1 MSLEKSMTAVLQD
14 VRYAIRMLARNPGF
28 TIVAILTLALGI
40 GANTAIFSV
49 VRRVLLQPP
58 PYQQPETLVQVFNTY
73 FPAWPQLGLSPGD
86 FQDFRRQSRSFS
98 EMAAYIDIPQG
109 FNLTGQGEP
118 ERVQAAYADS
128 NFFPML
134 GVRPVA
140 GRAFTSEQDKPGS
153 APSALITHRFWQSH
167 FGSDPAVVGRTLILD
182 GKGYTLIGVL
192 PSELD
197 LSRWADLWLPVGQY
211 QDDLTGHVH
220 HPYSVLARVKPG
232 VSLAEAQA
240 ELATLNHQEELAFPD
255 THKNWGIA
263 AQKMQDPAAAKL
275 RLALLVLFAAVGLVL
290 LIACANIV
298 NLLLARNAARQK
310 EIALRIA
317 LGASRARL
325 VAQLLTE
332 SVLLAALGGGVGILL
347 AVISLRALNALVPSE
362 LAIVKDTGLNGWVL
376 AFTIAVC
383 FLSGIVCGLVPAI
396 QTLNQDLHTVLKE
409 GGRTSAA
416 SGGNKL
422 RSILVVS
429 QVALALI
436 PLVGAG
442 LLIRSFDRLLSVD
455 PGFRPDHILTMEVD
469 QPAIS
474 LAELNKMSSDQQTE
488 FFRKQSF
495 QFEQMAERI
504 QSLPG
509 VKAVG
514 GIDVLPLATAL
525 HSASRF
531 LIEGQPTPEAG
542 ARPVAQTRAT
552 SLGYFAAMGIP
563 LVRGRLFTDADLGGA
578 NIVINDSMA
587 KRFWPGADP
596 IGKRVNLCSL
606 APDPCWSPVVG
617 VVGDIHQFG
626 LEGAPTF
633 DVYGAG
639 GWPPHFVIRTSSDP
653 AALAHAATEEIHKID
668 PNLPV
673 IHVTTLDGLI
683 SDTVAPRRFS
693 TVLLGIFAALALL
706 LAAVG
711 IYGVMSYVVSLRINE
726 IGIRMALGAQPR
738 DIWRLIVGRGA
749 KLALAGVAI
758 GLIGALALTRLLS
771 SLLFEVRASDP
782 LTFGAVALLLTA
794 VALLACYFPAR
805 RAMRADPMIALR
817 YE

>member
-1 MSLEKSMTAVLQD
+1 MSSFAQD
-14 VRYAIRMLARNPGF
+14 VRYAVRMLTRNPGF
-28 TIVAILTLALGI
+28 TIVATLTLALGI

-58 PYQQPETLVQVFNTY
+58 PYQQPQSLVQIWNTY
-73 FPAWPQLGLSPGD
+73 FPMWPQLGISPGD
-86 FQDFRRQSRSFS
+86 FQDFRTHAKSFS
-98 EMAAYIDIPQG
+98 NMAAYIIPQG

-128 NFFPML
+128 NLFPVL
-134 GVRPVA
+134 GVRPLA
-140 GRAFTSEQDKPGS
+140 GRAFTPDQDKPGNT
-153 APSALITHRFWQSH
+153 PSVLLTHRFWQSH
-167 FGSDPAVVGRTLILD
+167 FGSDPNVVGRSLTLD
-182 GKGYTLIGVL
+182 GKSYQLIGIL
-192 PSELD
+192 PSAFD
-197 LSRWADLWLPVGQY
+197 LARNADLWLPVGLY
-211 QDDLTGHVH
+211 EDDFTGHVH
-220 HPYSVLARVKPG
+220 HPFSVIARLKPG
-232 VSLAEAQA
+232 VTLAEAQA
-240 ELATLNHQEELAFPD
+240 ELITLNHQEELAFPD
-255 THKNWGIA
+255 THKNWGVA
-263 AQKMQDPAAAKL
+263 AQQLQDPSAAKL

-317 LGASRARL
+317 LGASRSRL

-332 SVLLAALGGGVGILL
+332 SVLLSTLGGLGGIFLASVG
-347 AVISLRALNALVPSE
+347 LRALNALVPPE
-362 LAIVKDTGLNGWVL
+362 LAAVKETGLNAWVL
-376 AFTIAVC
+376 SFAVAVC
-383 FLSGIVCGLVPAI
+383 FLSGIVCGLIPAI
-396 QTLNQDLHTVLKE
+396 QSLNQDLHSVLKE

-416 SGGNKL
+416 ATGNKL

-429 QVALALI
+429 QMALALI
-436 PLVGAG
+436 PLAGAG
-442 LLIRSFDRLLSVD
+442 LLLRSFHRLLSVD
-455 PGFRPDHILTMEVD
+455 PGFRPDHILTMEVQ
-469 QPAIS
+469 QPGIP
-474 LAELNKMSSDQQTE
+474 LAGFLKMSSDQQLALA
-488 FFRKQSF
+488 RKQSLEF
-495 QFEQMAERI
+495 QQMADSIRN
-504 QSLPG
+504 LPG

-514 GIDVLPLATAL
+514 GIDFLPLATAL

-531 LIEGQPTPEAG
+531 LVEGQPALEAG
-542 ARPVAQTRAT
+542 ARPVAQTRST

-563 LVRGRLFTDADLGGA
+563 LVKGRLFTDADLGGP
-578 NIVINDSMA
+578 NIVINDAMA
-587 KRFWPGADP
+587 KRFWPASDP
-596 IGKRVNLCSL
+596 LGKRINFCSF
-606 APDPCWSPVVG
+606 APQPCWSEIVG

-626 LEGAPTF
+626 LDAPPTF
-633 DVYGAG
+633 DAYGSG
-639 GWPPHFVIRTSSDP
+639 GWTPNFVIRTGSDP
-653 AALAHAATEEIHKID
+653 TALAHAVTEVIHKID

-673 IHVTTLDGLI
+673 IHVTTIEGLL

-738 DIWRLIVGRGA
+738 DIWQLIIGRGA

-758 GLIGALALTRLLS
+758 GLVGSLALSRLLAS
-771 SLLFEVRASDP
+771 MLFEVRASDP
-782 LTFGAVALLLTA
+782 ATFASVALLLTA
-794 VALLACYFPAR
+794 VALFACYFPAR

>member
-1 MSLEKSMTAVLQD
+1 MAAVLQD
-14 VRYAIRMLARNPGF
+14 VRYAVRMLARNPAF
-28 TIVAILTLALGI
+28 TVVAVLTLSLGI

-49 VRRVLLQPP
+49 VRRVMLQPP
-58 PYQQPETLVQVFNTY
+58 PYQQPETLVQIFNTY
-73 FPAWPQLGLSPGD
+73 LPAWPQLGLSPGD

-98 EMAAYIDIPQG
+98 EMAAYIDISQG
-109 FNLTGQGEP
+109 FNLTGQGDP

-140 GRAFTSEQDKPGS
+140 GRTFTSEQDKPGS
-153 APSALITHRFWQSH
+153 APAALITHRFWQSH
-167 FGSDPAVVGRTLILD
+167 FGSDPAIVGRTLTLD
-182 GKGYTLIGVL
+182 GKGYALIGVL
-192 PSELD
+192 PSGLD
-197 LSRWADLWLPVGQY
+197 LSRWADLWLPVGEY

-220 HPYSVLARVKPG
+220 HPYSALARLKPG

-263 AQKMQDPAAAKL
+263 AQIMQDPAAAKL
-275 RLALLVLFAAVGLVL
+275 RVALLVLFAAVGLVL

-332 SVLLAALGGGVGILL
+332 SVLLSMLGGIGGILL
-347 AVISLRALNALVPSE
+347 ASIGLRALNALIPSE
-362 LAIVKDTGLNGWVL
+362 LAIVKDTGLDGWVL
-376 AFTIAVC
+376 AFTIGVC

-416 SGGNKL
+416 SSGNKL
-422 RSILVVS
+422 RSILVVA

-474 LAELNKMSSDQQTE
+474 LAELNKMSNDQQTE

-504 QSLPG
+504 QNLPG

-531 LIEGQPTPEAG
+531 LIEGQPILEAG
-542 ARPVAQTRAT
+542 ARPVAQTRAA

-563 LVRGRLFTDADLGGA
+563 LVKGRLFTDADLGGA
-578 NIVINDSMA
+578 NIVINEAMA
-587 KRFWPGADP
+587 KRFWPGAEP

-606 APDPCWSPVVG
+606 AADPCWSPVIG

-626 LEGAPTF
+626 LEADPTF
-633 DVYGAG
+633 DVYGTG
-639 GWPPHFVIRTSSDP
+639 GWPPHFVIRTSTDP

-673 IHVTTLDGLI
+673 IHVTTLDGLL
-683 SDTVAPRRFS
+683 SSTVAPRRFS
-693 TVLLGIFAALALL
+693 TVLLGIFAVLALL

-738 DIWRLIVGRGA
+738 DIWRLVIGRGA

-782 LTFGAVALLLTA
+782 VTFGAVALLLTA

-805 RAMRADPMIALR
+805 SAMRADPMIALR

>member
-1 MSLEKSMTAVLQD
+1 MRWAWTRSLSELG
-14 VRYAIRMLARNPGF
+14 IGF
-28 TIVAILTLALGI
+28 TIVAVLTLALGI

-58 PYQQPETLVQVFNTY
+58 PYRQPETLVQIFNTY
-73 FPAWPQLGLSPGD
+73 LPAWPQLALSPGD

-98 EMAAYIDIPQG
+98 EMVAYINMPQG

-134 GVRPVA
+134 GVVPVA
-140 GRAFTSEQDKPGS
+140 GRTFAPEQDKPG
-153 APSALITHRFWQSH
+153 AAAAALITHRFWQSH
-167 FGSDPAVVGRTLILD
+167 FGADPTVVGRTLNLD

-192 PSELD
+192 PAGFD
-197 LSRWADLWLPVGQY
+197 ISRWADLWLPVGQY

-220 HPYSVLARVKPG
+220 HPYSVIARLKPG

-240 ELATLNHQEELAFPD
+240 ELVTLNHQEELAFPD
-255 THKNWGIA
+255 SHRNWGIA
-263 AQKMQDPAAAKL
+263 TQRLQDPAAAKL
-275 RLALLVLFAAVGLVL
+275 RLALFVLFGAVGLVL

-332 SVLLAALGGGVGILL
+332 SILL
-347 AVISLRALNALVPSE
+347 ALLGGLGGIFLAGISLRALNALVPSE
-362 LAIVKDTGLNGWVL
+362 LAIVKNTGLDGWVL
-376 AFTIAVC
+376 AFTIGVC
-383 FLSGIVCGLVPAI
+383 FLSGIVCGLVPAV

-409 GGRTSAA
+409 GGRTSSA
-416 SGGNKL
+416 SSGNKL
-422 RSILVVS
+422 RSFLVVS

-455 PGFRPDHILTMEVD
+455 PGFRPDHILTMQVD

-474 LAELNKMSSDQQTE
+474 VAELNKMSNDQQTE

-504 QSLPG
+504 QNLPG

-514 GIDVLPLATAL
+514 GVDVLPLATAL
-525 HSASRF
+525 RSASRF
-531 LIEGQPTPEAG
+531 LIEGQPASETG
-542 ARPVAQTRAT
+542 ARPVAQTRGA

-578 NIVINDSMA
+578 NIIINESMA
-587 KRFWPGADP
+587 KRFWPDADP
-596 IGKRVNLCSL
+596 IGKRINLCSF
-606 APDPCWSPVVG
+606 APAPCWSPVIG

-626 LEGAPTF
+626 LDGAPTF
-633 DVYGAG
+633 DVYGSG
-639 GWPPHFVIRTSSDP
+639 GWLPHFVIRTSSDSVSLAR
-653 AALAHAATEEIHKID
+653 AAAEEIHKID

-673 IHVTTLDGLI
+673 THVMTLDGVLAE
-683 SDTVAPRRFS
+683 TVAPRRFS

-706 LAAVG
+706 LAAIG

-738 DIWRLIVGRGA
+738 DIWQLILGRGA

-758 GLIGALALTRLLS
+758 GLIGALGLTRLLS

-782 LTFGAVALLLTA
+782 VTFGAVALLLTA

-805 RAMRADPMIALR
+805 RAMRTDPIIALR

>member
-1 MSLEKSMTAVLQD
+1 MASFAQD
-14 VRYAIRMLARNPGF
+14 VRYAVRMLARNPGF

-58 PYQQPETLVQVFNTY
+58 PYQQPQSLVQIWNTY

-86 FQDFRRQSRSFS
+86 FQDFRRQAKSFS
-98 EMAAYIDIPQG
+98 EMAAYIDIPAG

-128 NFFPML
+128 NLFPML

-140 GRAFTSEQDKPGS
+140 GRTFTPDQDKPGNT
-153 APSALITHRFWQSH
+153 PVVLLTHRFWQSH
-167 FGSDPAVVGRTLILD
+167 FGSDPSVVGRSLTFD
-182 GKGYTLIGVL
+182 GKSYVVIGVL
-192 PSELD
+192 PPRLD
-197 LSRWADLWLPVGQY
+197 LARYADLWLPVGLY
-211 QDDLTGHVH
+211 EDDLTGHIH
-220 HPYSVLARVKPG
+220 HPFNGIARLKPG
-232 VSLAEAQA
+232 VSLSEAQA
-240 ELATLNHQEELAFPD
+240 ELITLNHQEELAFPD
-255 THKNWGIA
+255 THKNWGVTI
-263 AQKMQDPAAAKL
+263 QQMQDPSAAKL
-275 RLALLVLFAAVGLVL
+275 RPALLVLFAAVGLVL

-317 LGASRARL
+317 LGASRSRL

-332 SVLLAALGGGVGILL
+332 SVLLSILGGIGGILL
-347 AVISLRALNALVPSE
+347 ASIGLRALDALVPSD
-362 LAIVKDTGLNGWVL
+362 LAVVRETGLNGWVL

-383 FLSGIVCGLVPAI
+383 FVSGMVCGLIPAI
-396 QTLNQDLHTVLKE
+396 QSLNQDLHTVLKE
-409 GGRTSAA
+409 GGRTSSAT
-416 SGGNKL
+416 GGNRL

-442 LLIRSFDRLLSVD
+442 LLLRSFHRLLSVD
-455 PGFRPDHILTMEVD
+455 PGFRSDHILTMEVE
-469 QPAIS
+469 QPGIP
-474 LAELNKMSSDQQTE
+474 LADVLKMSNDQQVQL
-488 FFRKQSF
+488 FRKQSIQF
-495 QFEQMAERI
+495 QQMADRI
-504 QSLPG
+504 RNLPG

-514 GIDVLPLATAL
+514 GIDFLPLATAL

-531 LIEGQPTPEAG
+531 LVEGQPTLEAG
-542 ARPVAQTRAT
+542 ARPVAQTRTT

-563 LVRGRLFTDADLGGA
+563 LLKGRRFTDADLGGS
-578 NIVINDSMA
+578 NIVVNDATA

-596 IGKRVNLCSL
+596 IGKRINLCSL
-606 APDPCWSPVVG
+606 APQPCWSEIVG

-626 LEGAPTF
+626 LDAAPTF

-639 GWPPHFVIRTSSDP
+639 GWTPHFVIRTSSDP
-653 AALAHAATEEIHKID
+653 TALAHAATEEIRKID

-673 IHVTTLDGLI
+673 IHVTTIDGLL

-693 TVLLGIFAALALL
+693 TVLLGIFAVLALL

-738 DIWRLIVGRGA
+738 DIWQLIIGRGA
-749 KLALAGVAI
+749 KLAVAGVAI
-758 GLIGALALTRLLS
+758 GLAGSLALSRLLA

-782 LTFGAVALLLTA
+782 LTFGGVALLLTA
-794 VALLACYFPAR
+794 VALVACYFPAR
-805 RAMRADPMIALR
+805 WAMRADPMIALR

>member
-1 MSLEKSMTAVLQD
+1 MAAILQDVLQD

-28 TIVAILTLALGI
+28 TVVAVLTLALGI

-58 PYQQPETLVQVFNTY
+58 PYRQPEALVQVFNTY
-73 FPAWPQLGLSPGD
+73 LPAWPQLALSPGD

-118 ERVQAAYADS
+118 ERVQAALADS

-134 GVRPVA
+134 GAVPVV
-140 GRAFTSEQDKPGS
+140 GRTFAPEQDEPGA
-153 APSALITHRFWQSH
+153 APAALITHRFWQSH
-167 FGSDPAVVGRTLILD
+167 FGADPSVVGRTLTLD
-182 GKGYTLIGVL
+182 GRGYTLIGVL
-192 PSELD
+192 PAGFD

-220 HPYSVLARVKPG
+220 HPFSVLARLKPG

-240 ELATLNHQEELAFPD
+240 ELVTLNHQEELAFPD
-255 THKNWGIA
+255 SHKNWGIA
-263 AQKMQDPAAAKL
+263 TQHLQDPAAAKL
-275 RLALLVLFAAVGLVL
+275 RLALFVLFGAVGLVL

-317 LGASRARL
+317 LGASRTRL

-332 SVLLAALGGGVGILL
+332 SILL
-347 AVISLRALNALVPSE
+347 ALLGGLGGIFLAAASLRALNALVPSE
-362 LAIVKDTGLNGWVL
+362 LAIIKNTGLDGWVL
-376 AFTIAVC
+376 AFTIGVC
-383 FLSGIVCGLVPAI
+383 FLCGIVCGLVPAI

-409 GGRTSAA
+409 GGRTSSA
-416 SGGNKL
+416 SSGNKL
-422 RSILVVS
+422 RSFLVVS

-442 LLIRSFDRLLSVD
+442 LLLRSFDRLLSVD
-455 PGFRPDHILTMEVD
+455 PGFRPDHILTMQVD

-474 LAELNKMSSDQQTE
+474 VAELNKMSNDQQTE

-504 QSLPG
+504 RNLPG

-514 GIDVLPLATAL
+514 GVDVLPLATAL

-531 LIEGQPTPEAG
+531 LIEGQPAPEAG
-542 ARPVAQTRAT
+542 ARPVAQTRTA

-563 LVRGRLFTDADLGGA
+563 LVRGRLFTGADLGGA
-578 NIVINDSMA
+578 NIIINESMA
-587 KRFWPGADP
+587 KRFWPDADP

-606 APDPCWSPVVG
+606 APAPCWSPVVG
-617 VVGDIHQFG
+617 VIGDIHQFG
-626 LEGAPTF
+626 LEAAPTF
-633 DVYGAG
+633 DVYGSG
-639 GWPPHFVIRTSSDP
+639 GWLPHFVIRTSSDP
-653 AALAHAATEEIHKID
+653 VSLAHAVAEEIHKID
-668 PNLPV
+668 PSLPV
-673 IHVTTLDGLI
+673 THVTTLDGVLAE
-683 SDTVAPRRFS
+683 TVASRRFS
-693 TVLLGIFAALALL
+693 TVLLGIFAGLALL

-749 KLALAGVAI
+749 KLALAGVGI

-782 LTFGAVALLLTA
+782 VTFGAVALLLTA

-805 RAMRADPMIALR
+805 RAMRADPIIALR

>member
-1 MSLEKSMTAVLQD
+1 
-14 VRYAIRMLARNPGF
+14 
-28 TIVAILTLALGI
+28 
-40 GANTAIFSV
+40 
-49 VRRVLLQPP
+49 
-58 PYQQPETLVQVFNTY
+58 
-73 FPAWPQLGLSPGD
+73 W
-86 FQDFRRQSRSFS
+86 QSR
-98 EMAAYIDIPQG
+98 
-109 FNLTGQGEP
+109 
-118 ERVQAAYADS
+118 
-128 NFFPML
+128 
-134 GVRPVA
+134 
-140 GRAFTSEQDKPGS
+140 
-153 APSALITHRFWQSH
+153 
-167 FGSDPAVVGRTLILD
+167 FGSDPAVVGRTLTLD

-192 PSELD
+192 PSGLD

-211 QDDLTGHVH
+211 EDDLTGHVH
-220 HPYSVLARVKPG
+220 HPFTTLARLKPG

-240 ELATLNHQEELAFPD
+240 ELSTLNHQEELALPD
-255 THKNWGIA
+255 THRNWGIA
-263 AQKMQDPAAAKL
+263 VQHMQDPSAAKL
-275 RLALLVLFAAVGLVL
+275 RLALLVLFGAVGLVL

-317 LGASRARL
+317 LGASRSRL

-332 SVLLAALGGGVGILL
+332 SVLLSLLGGIGGVFL
-347 AVISLRALNALVPSE
+347 AWLGLSSLKVLVPSE
-362 LAIVKDTGLNGWVL
+362 LAIVRDTGLDGWVL

-383 FLSGIVCGLVPAI
+383 FVSGIACGLVPAI

-416 SGGNKL
+416 SAGNRL

-429 QVALALI
+429 QIALALI

-442 LLIRSFDRLLSVD
+442 LLIRSFHRLLSVN
-455 PGFRPDHILTMEVD
+455 PGFRPDHILTMDVE
-469 QPAIS
+469 QPRIP
-474 LAELNKMSSDQQTE
+474 LADFLKLSNDQQTE
-488 FFRKQSF
+488 LVRKQSIQF
-495 QFEQMAERI
+495 QQIADRI
-504 QSLPG
+504 HALPG

-531 LIEGQPTPEAG
+531 LIEGQPALQAG
-542 ARPVAQTRAT
+542 ARPVAQTRGA

-563 LVRGRLFTDADLGGA
+563 LVRGRLFNDADLGGA
-578 NIVINDSMA
+578 NIVINELMA
-587 KRFWPGADP
+587 KRFWPDADP
-596 IGKRVNLCSL
+596 IGKRINLCSL
-606 APDPCWSPVVG
+606 APQPCWSPVVG
-617 VVGDIHQFG
+617 IVGDIHQFG
-626 LEGAPTF
+626 LDSSPTF

-639 GWPPHFVIRTSSDP
+639 GWTPNFVIRTNSDP
-653 AALAHAATEEIHKID
+653 SSLAHAAIEEIHKVD

-673 IHVTTLDGLI
+673 VHVTTLDGLL
-683 SDTVAPRRFS
+683 SDTVASRRFS
-693 TVLLGIFAALALL
+693 TVLLAIFALLALL

-738 DIWRLIVGRGA
+738 DIWRLIIGRGA

-758 GLIGALALTRLLS
+758 GLAGALALARLLS
-771 SLLFEVRASDP
+771 NLLFEVRASDP
-782 LTFGAVALLLTA
+782 ATFGAIALLLTG
-794 VALLACYFPAR
+794 VALFACYFPAR